1 MVVNS
6 LPGVLGTMRFSSEQI
21 EWSTRIYTENK
32 AGYGMSR
39 SKRISALA
47 AAAVASVVMSAGVIA
62 SASSGS
68 TDGDSRGSGNSSK
81 PVEVTT
87 YKLTRYEIDT
97 KQDYDTFVSAFEQ
110 AVPTFNPAIIFAGVS
125 SWADV
130 VANTAAV
137 ATNGFLIYT
146 KFTGWPWAGI
156 SGNAGLDDR
165 RGAMY
170 LMGNH
175 VIAETMYRHNPG
187 VMLHAPLRLMIFE
200 NERGDAVF
208 EIERPSDQFGAYGDK
223 RIAEV
228 GLLLNHKVAQLLTVL
243 EVPVPA
249 GLAR

>member
-1 MVVNS
+1 
-6 LPGVLGTMRFSSEQI
+6 
-21 EWSTRIYTENK
+21 
-32 AGYGMSR
+32 MSR

-47 AAAVASVVMSAGVIA
+47 AATVASVVMSAGVIG
-62 SASSGS
+62 SASSASTGGGS
-68 TDGDSRGSGNSSK
+68 SGSASTSK
-81 PVEVTT
+81 AIEVTT

-97 KQDYDTFVSAFEQ
+97 EQDFDTFVSAFEK
-110 AVPTFNPAIIFAGVS
+110 AVPAFTPAIFAGASNWDEVI
-125 SWADV
+125 AR
-130 VANTAAV
+130 TAAI
-137 ATNGFLIYT
+137 ATNGFLIYFKMPT
-146 KFTGWPWAGI
+146 CLDRCRGV
-156 SGNAGLDDR
+156 GLDHP
-165 RGAMY
+165 RGTEY

-175 VIAETMYRHNPG
+175 VISETMYRHNPA

-243 EVPVPA
+243 GVPVPA